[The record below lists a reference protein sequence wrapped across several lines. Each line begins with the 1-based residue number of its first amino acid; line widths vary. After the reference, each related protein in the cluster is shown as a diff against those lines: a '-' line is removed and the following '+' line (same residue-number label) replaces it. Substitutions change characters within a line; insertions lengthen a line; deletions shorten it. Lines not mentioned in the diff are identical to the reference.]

1 MKVHQNNIVTW
12 IVLLVFFLLLTGS
25 INTSKLSIDG
35 ILYSDNNFAHHT
47 PEVVQGI
54 NSDVEKIGYEQVQL
68 IKKYSDG
75 FGVDFKLIM
84 AIIKHES
91 QFDQN
96 AISARGA
103 IGLMQLMPLTSN
115 EISILLNNHSTDS
128 LEENIRNGV
137 YYFSKLLDL
146 FSDLDTH
153 NRICLALAA
162 YNAGP
167 SRIYDAQDLA
177 AYMGENPADWSVIQ
191 RALPLLSKRFYSL
204 HRSVWSDGRPPNGYF
219 GSWRQTIFYIEKVIK
234 SYQEYQI
241 EIG

>member
-1 MKVHQNNIVTW
+1 MNVNLQNIVTW
-12 IVLLVFFLLLTGS
+12 FVLTVFFLLLTGS
-25 INTSKLSIDG
+25 INTPKLSIDN
-35 ILYSDNNFAHHT
+35 ILSSNINPAHHA
-47 PEVVQGI
+47 PEIVQEI
-54 NSDVEKIGYEQVQL
+54 NSVIEKIGYEQFQL

-115 EISILLNNHSTDS
+115 EITILLNRRIADS
-128 LEENIRNGV
+128 LEENIRNGI

-153 NRICLALAA
+153 DIICLALAA

-167 SRIYDAQDLA
+167 SRVYDAEELA
-177 AYMGENPADWSVIQ
+177 AYMEENPKDWSAIQ
-191 RALPLLSKRFYSL
+191 SALPLLSKRFYLL
-204 HRSVWSDGRPPNGYF
+204 HWKCTKILSR
-219 GSWRQTIFYIEKVIK
+219 I
-234 SYQEYQI
+234 
-241 EIG
+241 